1 MKENQFS
8 LTAMMCAYLRAC
20 HAEYDGPKIFND
32 FLACHLVPDKNRALI
47 EQGLLNYLQQKSPE
61 IATSLPDQT
70 TAIKQMARAMNS
82 RSNLLSR
89 SRYTEDSLEVAVNA
103 GVQQYVILGA
113 GFDTFAFRR
122 KDMLNRLS
130 VFEIDHP
137 ATQAFKKQR
146 IAELGW
152 VIPSQLSFIAVDFN
166 QESLASALRESTFDP
181 QCKSFFSW
189 LGVTMYLDRS
199 DVFSTLSSIAAIA
212 PSGSTIVFDYFEADL
227 FNPEQTEQYVKE
239 EMAMA
244 KQAGEPMKTGFDPSM
259 LATDLA
265 NLGFYLHEDLSPI
278 DIQKRYLQG
287 RKYAHIAQA
296 IVK

>member
-8 LTAMMCAYLRAC
+8 FTAMMCAYLRAC
-20 HAEYDGPKIFND
+20 HAEYDDPKIFDD
-32 FLACHLVPDKNRALI
+32 FLACHLVPDENRVLI

-61 IATSLPDQT
+61 IAASLPDQT
-70 TAIKQMARAMNS
+70 TAIKHMARAMNS

-89 SRYTEDSLEVAVNA
+89 SRYTEDSLEVAVNV
-103 GVQQYVILGA
+103 GVRQYVILGA
-113 GFDTFAFRR
+113 GLDTFAFRR

-152 VIPSQLSFIAVDFN
+152 VVPSQLSFIAVDFS
-166 QESLASALRESTFDP
+166 QKSLASALRESAFDP
-181 QCKSFFSW
+181 QVKSFFSW

-199 DVFSTLSSIAAIA
+199 DVFSTLRSIASIA
-212 PSGSTIVFDYFEADL
+212 PVGSRIVFDYFDADL
-227 FNPEQTEQYVKE
+227 FNPEQTDQYVKE
-239 EMAMA
+239 EIAMA

-259 LATDLA
+259 LAADLA
-265 NLGFYLHEDLSPI
+265 NLGFHLNEDLSQI

-287 RKYAHIAQA
+287 RKHAHIAQA